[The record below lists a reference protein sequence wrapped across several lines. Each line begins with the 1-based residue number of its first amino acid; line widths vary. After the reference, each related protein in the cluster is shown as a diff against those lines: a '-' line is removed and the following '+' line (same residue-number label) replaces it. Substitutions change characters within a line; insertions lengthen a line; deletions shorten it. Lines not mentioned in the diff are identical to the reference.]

1 MDPRLTKAIHQGT
14 TVVVPNATAARH
26 LRARYARWRAQH
38 RERPEALGATTARAA
53 AVWPTPDVVSW
64 GGWLARLQ
72 EYLLWDGSLGYPGE
86 FIDRYREEL
95 IWEQVIGPDDDAGQ
109 ATRLARLAVDAW
121 ETVDAWNARDLLL
134 SEGAS
139 FGPEPAALQRW
150 ARRYEAV
157 LAEQRW
163 VDRAQA
169 GRALRQAVARVS
181 LRGRSILMFGFDA
194 LRPAER
200 SLLRSLADRGLR
212 VRACQPR
219 RRPVDGE
226 GLRHLRFADDAS
238 QFSALG
244 DWVRDAL
251 RRHAGG
257 AILIAPPQRV
267 SPDSQ
272 AGRRIARALDDA
284 LVPVALLPGM
294 SSLPR
299 PWSFAQQGPLADQ
312 PLARSALAVLQL
324 VRERLAADEFSSLL
338 HEPSVDGGQQ
348 ESAARAL
355 FDVWLREHGWRQV
368 EVREL
373 PSLLRQYGRRGR
385 RPLLLEQALEQAQ
398 LALACARTLGIDE
411 WVAHFRTLLQAFRW
425 PGRLESLL
433 QQQAA
438 DEFNTALSRLAE
450 VAHLM
455 PKLSAEQALMRL
467 QRLLQAAP
475 FQPEQGDTP
484 VLVAALGSA
493 LAIDVDALWIPS
505 LDALSWPPPPR
516 PQPLLGVSLAR
527 YLGLPQASAS
537 GQRQQAHR
545 TLRHALRG
553 AAQVVVSSAARLGEQ
568 VRAPSPMMHALAP
581 DPEVI
586 HGALRRS
593 PRLPVPAAR
602 LEPFLDE
609 RGPALG
615 ASAASDEGTT
625 LPGLEPQARGG
636 ASVIAMQ
643 AECPFRAFASSR
655 LAAGALPDPGQRGA
669 LRRGVLLHE
678 TLAAVWS
685 VLEDSAGLA
694 RLLESDALESTLG
707 EALSLERAALDR
719 RGYAK
724 LPSALAEVER
734 RVVTAV
740 LADWLRREGEREP
753 FRVVGIEQ
761 TQTLILGGLRL
772 SLRIDRV
779 DEVSDGR
786 RLVLDYKSGQAA
798 SRRRWEGPRP
808 DAPQL
813 PLYALALDPS
823 PDAVAFAVLAAG
835 AQRFVGMGAHA
846 AVLPGLE
853 TPAEAGDKVAL
864 WSNQLAQWRATLSSL
879 ADEFARGDARVSP
892 VRGSATCQY
901 CELTSLCRIPGAAMS
916 ASSEEIGEMPPLAAN
931 TDDRQEQP

>member
-1 MDPRLTKAIHQGT
+1 MDPRLINAIHQGV

-26 LRARYARWRAQH
+26 LRARYARWRAQQG
-38 RERPEALGATTARAA
+38 ERHESLGASSARSA
-53 AVWPTPDVVSW
+53 AVWTTPDVVSW

-72 EYLLWDGSLGYPGE
+72 EYLLWDGALGYPGE

-109 ATRLARLAVDAW
+109 ATRLSRLAVDAW
-121 ETVDAWNARDLLL
+121 ETVDAWEARDLLL
-134 SEGAS
+134 SDGAS

-150 ARRYEAV
+150 AQRYEAV

-169 GRALRQAVARVS
+169 GRALRQAVSRVS
-181 LRGRSILMFGFDA
+181 LEGQSIMMFGFDA

-200 SLLRSLADRGLR
+200 SLLRRLATQGLR
-212 VRACQPR
+212 IRACRPR
-219 RRPVDGE
+219 RRPITGE
-226 GLRHLRFADDAS
+226 GLRHLRFADDAT

-257 AILIAPPQRV
+257 AILIAPPQRILPE
-267 SPDSQ
+267 SP

-284 LVPVALLPGM
+284 LVPVSLLPGM
-294 SSLPR
+294 STLPR

-312 PLARSALAVLQL
+312 PLVRSALAVLQL

-385 RPLLLEQALEQAQ
+385 RPTGLEQALTQAGA
-398 LALACARTLGIDE
+398 ALACARTLNVDG
-411 WVAHFRTLLQAFRW
+411 WVEHFRSLLQAFGW
-425 PGRLESLL
+425 PGRFESLI

-450 VAHLM
+450 VAHLI
-455 PKLSAEQALMRL
+455 PALTAEQALMRL

-484 VLVAALGSA
+484 VLVASLGSA

-516 PQPLLGVSLAR
+516 PQPLLGVALAR
-527 YLGLPQASAS
+527 HLGLPQASAS
-537 GQRQQAHR
+537 GQRQQAQR

-581 DPEVI
+581 APEMV

-593 PRLPVPAAR
+593 PRLPVPPAELESFIDESGPPLGGSPAAA
-602 LEPFLDE
+602 ED
-609 RGPALG
+609 
-615 ASAASDEGTT
+615 AAT

-643 AECPFRAFASSR
+643 AECPFKAFASSR

-678 TLAAVWS
+678 TLAAVWAI
-685 VLEDSAGLA
+685 LEDSEGLA
-694 RLLESDALESTLG
+694 RLLRQQGALESTLS
-707 EALSLERAALDR
+707 EALALERSALDR

-724 LPSALAEVER
+724 LPPALAEVER
-734 RVVTAV
+734 RVVTAT
-740 LADWLRREGEREP
+740 LAQWLRQEGERQP

-761 TQTLILGGLRL
+761 THALVLGGLRL

-779 DEVSDGR
+779 DELGAGKR
-786 RLVLDYKSGQAA
+786 IVLDYKSGQAV
-798 SRRRWEGPRP
+798 SRRRWEGTRP

-813 PLYALALDPS
+813 PLYALALEPA
-823 PDAVAFAVLAAG
+823 PDAVAFAVLAPG
-835 AQRFVGMGAHA
+835 GQRFVGMGADA
-846 AVLPGLE
+846 ELLVGLE
-853 TPAEAGDKVAL
+853 SPATAITASAGDP
-864 WSNQLAQWRATLSSL
+864 WSEQLSQWRSTLSAL
-879 ADEFARGDARVSP
+879 ASEFARGDARVAPS
-892 VRGSATCQY
+892 RGPATCQF
-901 CELTSLCRIPGAAMS
+901 CELASLCQIPRTATAEPG
-916 ASSEEIGEMPPLAAN
+916 GDLAPVL
-931 TDDRQEQP
+931 DGPEGLVPS